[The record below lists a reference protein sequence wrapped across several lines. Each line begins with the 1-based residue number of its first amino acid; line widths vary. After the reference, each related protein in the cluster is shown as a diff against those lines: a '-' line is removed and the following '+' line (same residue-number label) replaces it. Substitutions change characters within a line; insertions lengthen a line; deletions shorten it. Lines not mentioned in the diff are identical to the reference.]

1 MVFTPLGGEYVGY
14 GGVGEARKTY
24 IQSREKMWNP
34 LLWAGVILLLPA
46 VGACLIAS
54 RYQRKC
60 LKASLKSKYD
70 DL

>member
-1 MVFTPLGGEYVGY
+1 VVFTQLSGEHDGY

-24 IQSREKMWNP
+24 TQSREKMWNT

-46 VGACLIAS
+46 VGAFFIAS
-54 RYQRKC
+54 RYRQTK
-60 LKASLKSKYD
+60 LKSSLKSKYD